1 MSNWQVRSIFHFILP
16 CSDIDASAAF
26 YANFGFEIIKDN
38 RNVEWPDYVGSNFN
52 MVPGAQ
58 GRALQLVLPH
68 GDRLQTRIDLI
79 QWLKPVW
86 PNRNQQL
93 PLEER
98 MPRVMAL
105 LTENIE
111 QAYRD
116 LLEKGLKAT
125 APLRDPDPVIG
136 VQGVVCFEDPDGHI
150 VELIEYFG
158 DQLGSASENLPDRK

>member
-1 MSNWQVRSIFHFILP
+1 MSEWRARSIFHFILP
-16 CSDIDASAAF
+16 CRDIDASAEF
-26 YANFGFEIIKDN
+26 YALFGFEVIKDN
-38 RNVEWPDYVGSNFN
+38 RDVQWPDYVGSNFS
-52 MVPGAQ
+52 MMPGAQ

-86 PNRNQQL
+86 PNRNRDL

-105 LTENIE
+105 LTENITA
-111 QAYRD
+111 AYAD
-116 LLEKGLKAT
+116 LTEKGLQPT
-125 APLRDPDPVIG
+125 APLRDPDSVIG

-158 DQLGSASENLPDRK
+158 DQLGSASENLPTRD